1 MSKLPENLQVI
12 VDAIDAGDRPAYD
25 AGLEAALQEQAFEIP
40 EADYID
46 GMETDALAAAF
57 QTHGYDGIPDF
68 SQAENLVAERA
79 EDIRAA
85 RRANAEL
92 EALRSFG
99 VLMFGS
105 DWQRA
110 TARALGPHHPSGS
123 RDAIDDRLVR
133 RWVAGERDVPV
144 WVRGACKLIVENRIH
159 ELQTWLAT
167 ADPHG
172 ADRGDV
178 IEDA

>member
-1 MSKLPENLQVI
+1 MNRLPDTLQAI
-12 VDAIDAGDRPAYD
+12 LDAIHSGDRRGYD
-25 AGLEAALQEQAFEIP
+25 VALEAALQEQAFALP
-40 EADYID
+40 EDEYVD
-46 GMETDALAAAF
+46 GVERDALDAAF
-57 QTHGYDGIPDF
+57 QAHGYSGIPDF
-68 SQAENLVAERA
+68 DESENLAAERA
-79 EDIRAA
+79 ERSAAA
-85 RRANAEL
+85 RQADAEL
-92 EALRSFG
+92 DALRSFG

-144 WVRGACKLIVENRIH
+144 WVRGACKLIVENRVH

-167 ADPHG
+167 ADSHG
-172 ADRGDV
+172 A
-178 IEDA
+178 A